1 VPHPDDEVCP
11 TATPGDSP
19 TDVPVE
25 TARGSGR
32 VVALT
37 FDDGPEPG
45 PTDALLDVLAAAGV
59 RATFCVVG
67 ERVRAPGGAA
77 LLRRTA
83 AEGHVI
89 ANHGSSYADLGDA
102 PSSLV
107 RADLL
112 ATLRDIREAL
122 GDDAA
127 PVPYYRP
134 ANGSWGCTARV
145 AADLGMQPLGLGTV
159 IGDWLTQDAPVLAA
173 RLRAAVR
180 PGAVV
185 LAHDGGG
192 DRWGTV
198 AAVREVLPGLVADG
212 WRFVPPAAPGA
223 GAPAPT

>member
-1 VPHPDDEVCP
+1 MPPPDDEVCP
-11 TATPGDSP
+11 TAAPGDSP
-19 TDVPVE
+19 AVVPVE

-37 FDDGPEPG
+37 FDDGPQPG

-77 LLRRTA
+77 LLRRIVA
-83 AEGHVI
+83 DGHLL

-102 PSSLV
+102 PPDRV

-112 ATLRDIREAL
+112 ATLRDIRAAL

-159 IGDWLTQDAPVLAA
+159 IGDWLTQDVPVLAA

-212 WRFVPPAAPGA
+212 WRFVPPAPGA
-223 GAPAPT
+223 RGPSAT